1 MKKLIYI
8 FALTSIFLASCNND
22 LIDSKI
28 NFTKTSTTLLNDNAN
43 GQRRPVILGKK
54 LNNPYSVKNMQ
65 VALDTLKKHSVQQNT
80 SMKAPSATLEEMN
93 IEEFI
98 LKIEDEFDDMVP
110 GKLKPDSI
118 FRDMFE
124 WNSVNALT
132 MIAMVDC
139 EYDVRLVAD
148 DFQKS
153 KTVQDLFDIVL
164 AKAN

>member
-1 MKKLIYI
+1 
-8 FALTSIFLASCNND
+8 
-22 LIDSKI
+22 
-28 NFTKTSTTLLNDNAN
+28 
-43 GQRRPVILGKK
+43 
-54 LNNPYSVKNMQ
+54 
-65 VALDTLKKHSVQQNT
+65 
-80 SMKAPSATLEEMN
+80 MN

-118 FRDMFE
+118 FRDTFE